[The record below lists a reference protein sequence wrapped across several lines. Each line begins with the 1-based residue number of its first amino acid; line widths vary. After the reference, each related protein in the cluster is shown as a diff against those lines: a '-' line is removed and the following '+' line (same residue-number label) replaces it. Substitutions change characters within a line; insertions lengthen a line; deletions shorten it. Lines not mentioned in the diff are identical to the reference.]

1 MKKFLKP
8 IILLTLLF
16 ITIIQYNAV
25 YATQEGTLSLD
36 KVISGADQALEDS
49 KKSEGGMKVNKTEL
63 RQSSA
68 RIYNALFAIG
78 VAITLIVGGI
88 LGIKFMVASVED
100 KAKIKEMLIPYIV
113 GCVVIYGAFAIWK
126 ITVEV
131 LSTV

>member
-1 MKKFLKP
+1 MKKILKP
-8 IILLTLLF
+8 IILLALLF
-16 ITIIQYNAV
+16 ITITQYNTV

-36 KVISGADQALEDS
+36 RVISGADQALEDS
-49 KKSEGGMKVNKTEL
+49 KQSEGGMKVNANDL
-63 RQSSA
+63 RKSSA
-68 RIYNALFAIG
+68 RIYKALFAIG